1 MRLNSA
7 NRIHVLPEILN
18 THSFWFIVGS
28 VISTVYNYNLNLDF
42 LHKQN
47 KKQRYVVAFSFA
59 IFKIQLAKM
68 PVKMSIKNLQ
78 KLY

>member
-28 VISTVYNYNLNLDF
+28 VICTVYNYNLNLDI

-47 KKQRYVVAFSFA
+47 KKSNATALLLV
-59 IFKIQLAKM
+59 
-68 PVKMSIKNLQ
+68 LQ
-78 KLY
+78 FLKYN

>member
-7 NRIHVLPEILN
+7 SRIHVLPEILK

-28 VISTVYNYNLNLDF
+28 VISTVYNYNLNLDI

-47 KKQRYVVAFSFA
+47 KKATPRRCF
-59 IFKIQLAKM
+59 
-68 PVKMSIKNLQ
+68 
-78 KLY
+78 